1 MTTTLDD
8 LAALAPLGILD
19 DDEAAELARL
29 AAAGGEEAAD
39 VLRSY
44 EDAVVQLAGSL
55 DPVTPP
61 AEVRRRVLSAVVLPG
76 IVVRSDEGTWFDL
89 AAGVR
94 LKKLA
99 SDRTRNTV
107 TVLVSME
114 PGSVLPAHDH
124 RHPEESFV
132 VRGSCHIGE
141 LYLRQGDFHR
151 ADAQSHHADVASDE
165 GCELLV
171 VMDAAD
177 YLAA

>member
-1 MTTTLDD
+1 MTTTLHD
-8 LAALAPLGILD
+8 LAPLAPLGILS
-19 DDEAAELARL
+19 DDEMAELARL
-29 AAAGGEEAAD
+29 EAAGGDEASEA
-39 VLRSY
+39 VRAY
-44 EDAVVQLAGSL
+44 GEAVVQLAESL
-55 DPVTPP
+55 EPVAPP
-61 AEVRRRVLSAVVLPG
+61 ADVRRRVLSAVAPPG
-76 IVVRSDEGTWFDL
+76 IVVRANEGKWVEL
-89 AAGVR
+89 AKGVR

-107 TVLVSME
+107 TVIIDME
-114 PGSVLPAHDH
+114 RGSILPAHDH

-151 ADAQSHHADVASDE
+151 AGAHSHHADVVSDD